1 MKHIMTSLIL
11 GIITILVW
19 LFASTE
25 LHSIES
31 KEKNIKTVVV
41 ENNEDIQR
49 VLFRNTNHEL

>member
-1 MKHIMTSLIL
+1 MTSIIL

-25 LHSIES
+25 LHSVENN
-31 KEKNIKTVVV
+31 KKNIKKVVV
-41 ENNEDIQR
+41 ENNKDIQR

>member
-1 MKHIMTSLIL
+1 MKHFMTSIIL

-25 LHSIES
+25 LHSVENN
-31 KEKNIKTVVV
+31 KKNIKKVVV
-41 ENNEDIQR
+41 ENNKDIQR

>member
-1 MKHIMTSLIL
+1 MTSLIL

-31 KEKNIKTVVV
+31 KEENIKTVIV
-41 ENNEDIQR
+41 ENNEDIKG
-49 VLFRNTNHEL
+49 VLYRNTNHEL

>member
-1 MKHIMTSLIL
+1 MRNIMTSLIL

-31 KEKNIKTVVV
+31 KEENIKTVIV
-41 ENNEDIQR
+41 ENNEDIKG
-49 VLFRNTNHEL
+49 VLYRNTNHEL